1 MGLKLKTFEPGTFI
15 EINDVMKGFRKLGR
29 VTESG
34 SMYFDDGSKTA
45 TPFPIYE
52 ALDPVAVGNTLS
64 WGLELADQNPA
75 QHREYVE
82 LQERL
87 VNTGLDTFTV
97 ARVLYWAYRNRV
109 FDYARALVGGKAAT
123 AEVSDSRV
131 MMDRIITKAAT
142 A

>member
-1 MGLKLKTFEPGTFI
+1 M
-15 EINDVMKGFRKLGR
+15 
-29 VTESG
+29 
-34 SMYFDDGSKTA
+34 
-45 TPFPIYE
+45 
-52 ALDPVAVGNTLS
+52 
-64 WGLELADQNPA
+64 ELADQNPA